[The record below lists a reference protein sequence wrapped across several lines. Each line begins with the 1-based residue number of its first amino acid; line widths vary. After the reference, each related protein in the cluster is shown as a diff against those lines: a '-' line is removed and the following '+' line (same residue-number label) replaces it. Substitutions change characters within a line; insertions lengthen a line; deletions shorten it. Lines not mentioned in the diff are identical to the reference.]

1 MIRKIISIDEE
12 KCTGCGL
19 CIPNCPEG
27 ALQIIDGKARLVSD
41 LFCDGLGACI
51 GHCPEGAITVVER
64 EAGEYDERAV
74 VATIVAQGPNTIK
87 AHLQHLAAHGQDDYL
102 EVALDYL
109 RAHDIPVP
117 LDFARPSVE
126 VSGGCPSSRSMSFA
140 PTPEQ
145 EQMQEGLQAVASHLR
160 QWPVQLHLIAPGAPH
175 FKGSDL
181 LLVADCVAYA
191 VGDFHRRYLRGHT
204 IAIACPK
211 LDEGQEI
218 YVDKLRVLIEEAKI
232 NSLTV
237 MVMQVPCCSGL
248 VRLAQ
253 RAAQES
259 RRKTDIKYVVIG
271 LRGEILH
278 ADWLMGGAREHRA
291 AG

>member
-1 MIRKIISIDEE
+1 MIRKIISIDEA

-74 VATIVAQGPNTIK
+74 MATIAAQGANTIR

-102 EVALDYL
+102 QVALDYL

-117 LDFARPSVE
+117 TEFLPTPAEPAT
-126 VSGGCPSSRSMSFA
+126 GCPGSRSMSLA
-140 PTPEQ
+140 PAPE
-145 EQMQEGLQAVASHLR
+145 EEREGAQPVASQLR
-160 QWPVQLHLIAPGAPH
+160 QWPVQLHLIAPRAPH
-175 FKGSDL
+175 FQGSDFL
-181 LLVADCVAYA
+181 LAADCVAYA
-191 VGDFHRRYLRGHT
+191 IGDFHRRYLRGHT

-218 YVDKLRVLIEEAKI
+218 YVDKLRVLIDEAKI
-232 NSLTV
+232 KSLTV
-237 MVMQVPCCSGL
+237 MIMQVPCCSGL

-253 RAAQES
+253 RAVEGA
-259 RRKTDIKYVVIG
+259 RRKMNLKYIVVG
-271 LRGEILH
+271 LRGEVLH
-278 ADWLMGGAREHRA
+278 EDWLGVDTRERRA

>member
-74 VATIVAQGPNTIK
+74 MATIVAQGANTIK
-87 AHLQHLAAHGQDDYL
+87 AHLQHLAEHGQDDYL

-109 RAHDIPVP
+109 RAHHIPIP
-117 LDFARPSVE
+117 ADFAPRSAEPA
-126 VSGGCPSSRSMSFA
+126 GGCPGSRPLSFA
-140 PTPEQ
+140 AAPEQ
-145 EQMQEGLQAVASHLR
+145 EQREEQQAVASQLR

-211 LDEGQEI
+211 LDEGQDT

-259 RRKTDIKYVVIG
+259 RRKLDIKYVVIG
-271 LRGEILH
+271 LRGEVLH
-278 ADWLMGGAREHRA
+278 EDWLIGGVRERRA